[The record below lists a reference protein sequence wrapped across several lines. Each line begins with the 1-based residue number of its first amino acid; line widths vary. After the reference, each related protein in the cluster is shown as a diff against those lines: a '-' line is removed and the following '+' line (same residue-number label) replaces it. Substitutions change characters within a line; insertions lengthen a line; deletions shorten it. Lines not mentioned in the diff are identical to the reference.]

1 MVSGLEYSM
10 LFPSYFCYILL
21 ETRKRCRDFPGGSDC
36 KKSTCNAGDL
46 GSIPG
51 LGRSPGG
58 GHGNP
63 LQYSCLENPSPW
75 AEEPGGLQSMGSHD
89 WGTTHNQHRR
99 YSLLLKAKIARKLNV
114 KVRDRFLP
122 NRKKV
127 KLYWEKIVKLHI
139 YSGLYPPESCSG
151 TPVRC
156 EFCFLRYCECLSQLH
171 LFIQKER
178 KERTL
183 EPGWLKEKKVEHK
196 KKELWQQSTLD
207 AGIFTNFVKSGN
219 QAGEVVENS
228 TLM

>member
-1 MVSGLEYSM
+1 MAQTVKNPPAMQETWVSSLDWEDPLEEGMATHS
-10 LFPSYFCYILL
+10 SILAW
-21 ETRKRCRDFPGGSDC
+21 R
-36 KKSTCNAGDL
+36 
-46 GSIPG
+46 IP
-51 LGRSPGG
+51 
-58 GHGNP
+58 
-63 LQYSCLENPSPW
+63 W
-75 AEEPGGLQSMGSHD
+75 TEEPGGLQSMGSHD